1 MSLANSGHLADSEGD
16 NGDAELDDE
25 DSLGGEDR
33 FQPSSVPIGSNLSS
47 FKRIPVPPMGGKVL
61 DQRQVK
67 GDGDKRSRSRGD
79 RGEGDRQRKS
89 KGERE
94 KKVGQLDERNLKR
107 AANRYGTLP
116 KGARIGAYLESL
128 RVSGMTPEPISDE
141 SGHDTLESTKSG
153 NTDPG
158 SKSVDTNPAS
168 MARSNSSHGGFPGSS
183 SQIKGS
189 RSHIQGSGPMSSQ
202 LPRRLQTYTQAVTPS
217 SPRLKASALHEL
229 DFPPPP
235 ADSIT
240 PPANSSPFPNQR
252 LLKSRDNSSD
262 SCDSGRSFSDNN
274 SLRLNCVSPVA
285 ESPVQRQEIHPTP
298 QQQLLQEI
306 VEPNT
311 PPLPSNSPLPPLTS
325 ESTPAAQL
333 VTELF
338 ESLKAKSVNE
348 PLNSE
353 GHNDMT
359 ENNDKQTNMTDFKA
373 GLRKVPHPMSQENK
387 LHEQAC
393 TQVDFKAQLKKTNH
407 QTLYAQPLSPKEDSQ
422 TENFK
427 LQLRKVN
434 NNRPPSDDISISS
447 VPCQEKTDFRSS
459 LRSVSSDFKK
469 QLVEE
474 KDRKS
479 DSEVNKLKEK
489 DATVSD
495 DKSDSYSKDDMLTS
509 ESKRKST
516 GSISSLVKIW
526 ETSDSPTSPVIP
538 QSESCQPTS
547 NSPTNIEERPGSVV
561 KFEKRVWPPVP
572 STETEKPMVPVK
584 PTVKPAPTSKP
595 PPPNEP
601 VCKPPPKPA
610 PAAKPSMCN
619 IYAAPNSANQK
630 NTGNISVQNKP
641 NISGNKPKLTSRQT
655 TSQESLKSPNTVSS
669 ATAEEQNQTGRS
681 DKRADS
687 TDSGLS
693 SSYDKESLVDI
704 SQSLDNILFGLSE
717 EGVTKAS
724 AMSASDKVGSF
735 HLSCSTYVDSIPA
748 TGRFRFRSLLA
759 KLENQGKELRAVNVG
774 KGNSGEI
781 NGQLVKELQTTVK
794 DLIAVINR

>member
-1 MSLANSGHLADSEGD
+1 LSLANSGHLADSEGD

-25 DSLGGEDR
+25 ESLGGEDR
-33 FQPSSVPIGSNLSS
+33 FQPSSVPIGSSLSS
-47 FKRIPVPPMGGKVL
+47 FKRTPLPTMGGRVA

-67 GDGDKRSRSRGD
+67 GDSDKRSRSKGD
-79 RGEGDRQRKS
+79 RGEGERQRKS

-158 SKSVDTNPAS
+158 SKNIDTNPAS
-168 MARSNSSHGGFPGSS
+168 MARSNSSHGGFPGST
-183 SQIKGS
+183 SQIKSG

-202 LPRRLQTYTQAVTPS
+202 LPRRLQTYTQAGAPS
-217 SPRLKASALHEL
+217 SPRLKPSALHEL

-274 SLRLNCVSPVA
+274 SLRLNCVSPVT
-285 ESPVQRQEIHPTP
+285 ESPIQRQEIHPTP

-306 VEPNT
+306 AEPNT
-311 PPLPSNSPLPPLTS
+311 PPLPSISPLPPQTT

-338 ESLKAKSVNE
+338 ESLKAKSTTDVPKSDIN
-348 PLNSE
+348 
-353 GHNDMT
+353 NDMSDK
-359 ENNDKQTNMTDFKA
+359 NDKQPSVTDFKA

-387 LHEQAC
+387 LHEQPS

-407 QTLYAQPLSPKEDSQ
+407 QSLYAQPISPKEDAQ
-422 TENFK
+422 TESFK
-427 LQLRKVN
+427 FQLRKVN

-447 VPCQEKTDFRSS
+447 LPSQERTDFRSS

-469 QLVEE
+469 QMVVE
-474 KDRKS
+474 KDAKS
-479 DSEVNKLKEK
+479 DSDVNKIK
-489 DATVSD
+489 DKDESP
-495 DKSDSYSKDDMLTS
+495 SDSRNDSFSKEDTIVG

-526 ETSDSPTSPVIP
+526 EPADSPISPENPQTEICPASTS
-538 QSESCQPTS
+538 
-547 NSPTNIEERPGSVV
+547 SPTHLEDRPGSVV

-630 NTGNISVQNKP
+630 NIGNIGIQSKP
-641 NISGNKPKLTSRQT
+641 NISGNKPKLTSRQA
-655 TSQESLKSPNTVSS
+655 TSQEGVKSVGASS
-669 ATAEEQNQTGRS
+669 GNVDEQTRPGRS
-681 DKRADS
+681 ETRADS

-704 SQSLDNILFGLSE
+704 SQSLENILSSLYK
-717 EGVTKAS
+717 EGMTKAS
-724 AMSASDKVGSF
+724 AMTASDKVGTF
-735 HLSCSTYVDSIPA
+735 HMSCSTYVDSIPA

-759 KLENQGKELRAVNVG
+759 KLESQGKELRSVNVG
-774 KGNSGEI
+774 KGGNGETNS
-781 NGQLVKELQTTVK
+781 QLVRDLQNTVK
-794 DLIAVINR
+794 DLVAAINR